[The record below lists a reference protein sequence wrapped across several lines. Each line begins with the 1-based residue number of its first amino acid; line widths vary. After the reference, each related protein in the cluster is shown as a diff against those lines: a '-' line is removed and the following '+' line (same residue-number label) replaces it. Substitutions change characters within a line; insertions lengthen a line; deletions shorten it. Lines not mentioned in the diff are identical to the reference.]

1 MRAKGTPQ
9 EPTIANNHVKSQIPA
24 QSARAPPHIKAYWP
38 YLKNIHYSMQD
49 IGFTPENTAAE
60 IFRV

>member
-38 YLKNIHYSMQD
+38 YLKKHTLFPAGHRFHARKHRGGN
-49 IGFTPENTAAE
+49 F
-60 IFRV
+60 